1 MSDAEHLHELLG
13 LPAVDFQRETEG
25 RERPPAG
32 SAAWRISVDPYGG
45 DDEDGSWEEAFDA
58 FLDAVDPSGVEA
70 LIIGQW
76 GESYEEDSSYPI
88 GLVVKAADRLTSL
101 KAVFVGDLEAEEAEI
116 SWIEQSDVTALLA
129 AFPALTHL
137 GIRGGTQLE
146 FPPVT
151 HTSLRALTIESGGLP
166 AEALRGVLG
175 SELPALERLDLWLGV
190 SAYGGDAVVPDLAP
204 LLGGTRFPRLHH
216 LGLRNSELQNE
227 IAAAVASAPV
237 VAQLRTL
244 DLSNGTLGDEG
255 AAALLGGQPL
265 THLASLDLHH
275 HFLTEP
281 MERRVAEALE
291 PHGVSVDL
299 SDRCEPWDDRGPEG
313 RYTAVAE

>member
-1 MSDAEHLHELLG
+1 MSDADRLNELLG
-13 LPAVDFQRETEG
+13 LPAVDFQRDAEG
-25 RERPPAG
+25 AGRPAADA
-32 SAAWRISVDPYGG
+32 AAWRVSVDPYGS
-45 DDEDGSWEEAFDA
+45 DEDGTWEEEFAA
-58 FLDAVDPSGVEA
+58 FLEAVDPSRVEA

-76 GESYEEDSSYPI
+76 GESYEENSSYPI
-88 GLVVKAADRLTSL
+88 GLVVAAAGRLTSL
-101 KAVFVGDLEAEEAEI
+101 KAVFVGDLVQEEAEI
-116 SWIEQSDVTALLA
+116 SWIEQSDVTALLT

-137 GIRGGTQLE
+137 GVRGGTDLE
-146 FPPVT
+146 FPPVK
-151 HTSLRALTIESGGLP
+151 HGALRELTIESGGLP
-166 AEALRGVLG
+166 AVALRGVLD
-175 SELPALERLDLWLGV
+175 SELPALESLDLWLGV

-204 LLGGTRFPRLHH
+204 LLSGSRFPRLHH

-227 IAAAVASAPV
+227 IAAAVGSAPV

-255 AAALLGGQPL
+255 AAALLEGQPL
-265 THLASLDLHH
+265 THLTSLDLHH

-281 MERRVAEALE
+281 MERRVREAME

-299 SDRCEPWDDRGPEG
+299 SDRCEPWDDQGPEG